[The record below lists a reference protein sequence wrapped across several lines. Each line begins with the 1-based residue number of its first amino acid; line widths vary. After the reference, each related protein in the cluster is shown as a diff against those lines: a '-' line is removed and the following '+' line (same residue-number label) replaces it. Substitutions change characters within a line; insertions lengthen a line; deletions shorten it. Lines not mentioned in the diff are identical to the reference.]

1 MVSVVLPYNSNKVKR
16 EENVPCSQFVPKQAV
31 LAICVALGRT
41 HPNTGS

>member
-1 MVSVVLPYNSNKVKR
+1 MSRV
-16 EENVPCSQFVPKQAV
+16 SQFVPKQAV